1 MCTYG
6 SGCRRKGCIYR
17 HPPKTKTS
25 ISDVTKDPRTCKF
38 FLMGQCTFGS
48 GCRYTHPKDVVPPKP
63 AQCSPVLEEYVEE
76 DPRVSE
82 ILKKASL
89 TEFEKQRQIREIQ
102 RQGKTETT
110 SSTTSKMSAS
120 SQSWTPSSSSQ
131 PYVPLNLTSSTTTTT
146 IVKPDFVLTS
156 VPKDVSSVL
165 PESLTRRVQFVTNEI
180 CKNVQ
185 ILDSEDDTLGLDDV
199 ISILLPL
206 EEVSLLLRDQEP
218 VNGKTITYT
227 TVLWCVRKCL
237 GMVITKLRDERKVDD
252 EDLKLLERS
261 IRFASPISDEAP
273 MLCVSESSDSRSS
286 FMSVESYGL
295 ASHLRLVSLQQ
306 SFPHVPRSV
315 VASMFDKHRGDMSA
329 TVKELVNSFGA
340 PLSSTKK
347 KESGSVIKNTNT
359 TTNRESV
366 PTLTTQKRV
375 VSSNLTW
382 VDSGSSVSS
391 TYTKD
396 GLRKKAAEH
405 AKLRNKF
412 FQQATEAYLR
422 GDGALAKQ
430 LSQKGRSHDVE
441 MKRLHT
447 VASERIHRERQN
459 FTGNDATVLDL
470 HGQHISEAISR
481 AEAFLQHHHRAGIT
495 REVTIIAGAGKH
507 SIATHARSLGRR
519 SLREALRGWL
529 ERTQGR
535 GRFYE
540 LKGDAIGSFVV
551 SV

>member
-1 MCTYG
+1 
-6 SGCRRKGCIYR
+6 
-17 HPPKTKTS
+17 
-25 ISDVTKDPRTCKF
+25 
-38 FLMGQCTFGS
+38 
-48 GCRYTHPKDVVPPKP
+48 
-63 AQCSPVLEEYVEE
+63 
-76 DPRVSE
+76 
-82 ILKKASL
+82 
-89 TEFEKQRQIREIQ
+89 
-102 RQGKTETT
+102 
-110 SSTTSKMSAS
+110 
-120 SQSWTPSSSSQ
+120 
-131 PYVPLNLTSSTTTTT
+131 
-146 IVKPDFVLTS
+146 
-156 VPKDVSSVL
+156 
-165 PESLTRRVQFVTNEI
+165 
-180 CKNVQ
+180 
-185 ILDSEDDTLGLDDV
+185 
-199 ISILLPL
+199 
-206 EEVSLLLRDQEP
+206 
-218 VNGKTITYT
+218 
-227 TVLWCVRKCL
+227 
-237 GMVITKLRDERKVDD
+237 
-252 EDLKLLERS
+252 
-261 IRFASPISDEAP
+261 
-273 MLCVSESSDSRSS
+273 
-286 FMSVESYGL
+286 
-295 ASHLRLVSLQQ
+295 
-306 SFPHVPRSV
+306 
-315 VASMFDKHRGDMSA
+315 MFDKHRGDVSE

-347 KESGSVIKNTNT
+347 KESASVTNNNTAT
-359 TTNRESV
+359 SSSNRESV

-481 AEAFLQHHHRAGIT
+481 AEAFLQHHHRAGIA

>member
-1 MCTYG
+1 MA
-6 SGCRRKGCIYR
+6 
-17 HPPKTKTS
+17 
-25 ISDVTKDPRTCKF
+25 IS
-38 FLMGQCTFGS
+38 
-48 GCRYTHPKDVVPPKP
+48 
-63 AQCSPVLEEYVEE
+63 
-76 DPRVSE
+76 
-82 ILKKASL
+82 
-89 TEFEKQRQIREIQ
+89 
-102 RQGKTETT
+102 
-110 SSTTSKMSAS
+110 
-120 SQSWTPSSSSQ
+120 
-131 PYVPLNLTSSTTTTT
+131 
-146 IVKPDFVLTS
+146 
-156 VPKDVSSVL
+156 
-165 PESLTRRVQFVTNEI
+165 
-180 CKNVQ
+180 
-185 ILDSEDDTLGLDDV
+185 
-199 ISILLPL
+199 
-206 EEVSLLLRDQEP
+206 
-218 VNGKTITYT
+218 
-227 TVLWCVRKCL
+227 
-237 GMVITKLRDERKVDD
+237 KLRDERKVDD

-273 MLCVSESSDSRSS
+273 MLCVSESSDSRS

-315 VASMFDKHRGDMSA
+315 VASMFDKHRGDMSE

-340 PLSSTKK
+340 PLSLTKK
-347 KESGSVIKNTNT
+347 KESVSVTKNT
-359 TTNRESV
+359 TTTTTTSSSNRESV
-366 PTLTTQKRV
+366 PTLMTQKRV